1 MVIGGVMRMTK
12 IMTIR
17 KKLQINLEKK
27 TKRRKG
33 KRKRRRKHTKRI
45 TKNDI
50 ARVVAILLTLMM
62 TEEKEEKNH
71 QNERGNDQVETDIT
85 VMVMTVMIPCRDH
98 QDKNVI
104 VGNIGIIPA
113 ASMTNGISVNDH
125 LVIEATVEAGTV
137 MTIARQAQ
145 KDPSPPHHRH
155 LGIGEKRVSPNGE
168 IIK

>member
-1 MVIGGVMRMTK
+1 MAT

-17 KKLQINLEKK
+17 KLRRNLEKK

-50 ARVVAILLTLMM
+50 ARVVAILPTLMM

-104 VGNIGIIPA
+104 VGNIGIPA
-113 ASMTNGISVNDH
+113 ASMTNGISVNNH